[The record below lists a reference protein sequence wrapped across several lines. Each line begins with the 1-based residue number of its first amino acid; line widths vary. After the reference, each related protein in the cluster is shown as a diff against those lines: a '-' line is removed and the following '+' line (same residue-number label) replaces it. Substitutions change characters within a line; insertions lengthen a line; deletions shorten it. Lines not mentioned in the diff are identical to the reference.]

1 MIILLLHCCF
11 PLPCLVLNT
20 QQNQQGTQD
29 AVKSTSCRVVQCSA
43 GQTKGCFWKTSAL
56 CHGNSAE
63 SSLPGAKHHCLG
75 LQGENTGPSWEPLHE
90 SGWELHS
97 VSVISAAFSSP
108 PQWHSHS
115 EGHHEKI
122 PSYFGKKK
130 RKRLSCGGKDSYYLL
145 FKSGVTSGRRSMRKG
160 NFQVERIWTLEIF
173 VQKWCLLV
181 SYTLHAQI
189 HPAMPG
195 RLQKEPF
202 TVAEQ
207 REARGLGGA

>member
-1 MIILLLHCCF
+1 
-11 PLPCLVLNT
+11 
-20 QQNQQGTQD
+20 
-29 AVKSTSCRVVQCSA
+29 
-43 GQTKGCFWKTSAL
+43 
-56 CHGNSAE
+56 
-63 SSLPGAKHHCLG
+63 
-75 LQGENTGPSWEPLHE
+75 
-90 SGWELHS
+90 
-97 VSVISAAFSSP
+97 
-108 PQWHSHS
+108 
-115 EGHHEKI
+115 
-122 PSYFGKKK
+122 
-130 RKRLSCGGKDSYYLL
+130 
-145 FKSGVTSGRRSMRKG
+145 MRKG